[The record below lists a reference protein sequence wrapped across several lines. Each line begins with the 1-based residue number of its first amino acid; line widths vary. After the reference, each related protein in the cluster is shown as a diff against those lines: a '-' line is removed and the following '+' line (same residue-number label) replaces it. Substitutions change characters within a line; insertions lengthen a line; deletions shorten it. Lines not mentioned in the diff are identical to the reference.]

1 MLLRHSSQ
9 TPVTME
15 YKELLEHGIATKDFV
30 RTEIAEVRTEIAEVR
45 TEIAE
50 VRTEI
55 AGVRTEVRTG
65 ISDLRA
71 GVKEGESRIIKWVVG
86 TAIAGTLVFIGI
98 LNLIGLNFQ

>member
-1 MLLRHSSQ
+1 
-9 TPVTME
+9 ME

-30 RTEIAEVRTEIAEVR
+30 RTEIAGVRTEIAEVL

-55 AGVRTEVRTG
+55 AGVRTEVAEVRTG

-71 GVKEGESRIIKWVVG
+71 EVKEGESRIIKWVVG
-86 TAIAGTLVFIGI
+86 TAIAGTLVFLGI
-98 LNLIGLNFQ
+98 LNLTGLNFQ

>member
-1 MLLRHSSQ
+1 
-9 TPVTME
+9 ME

-30 RTEIAEVRTEIAEVR
+30 RTEIAGVR

-55 AGVRTEVRTG
+55 AGLRTEVRSG

-71 GVKEGESRIIKWVVG
+71 EIKDRESRIIKW
-86 TAIAGTLVFIGI
+86 IAGTATAAVLFFLGI